1 LLIVGFLSRR
11 IGSSGG
17 LIHTVH
23 RHRLVVQET
32 YDQQSIN
39 FDDQVDVVFE
49 IKPNTP

>member
-1 LLIVGFLSRR
+1 MNRMYKAAAAADTSA
-11 IGSSGG
+11 
-17 LIHTVH
+17 
-23 RHRLVVQET
+23 QET